1 MFECVKGVL
10 LQSRPDPRFVLS
22 SEEIEGGDNVRE
34 VWYEFSVEVGKSCE
48 GSYGF
53 DGSGGFPGSDS
64 IQFLWVHLDLP
75 LTNNHP

>member
-10 LQSRPDPRFVLS
+10 LQSCPNPRFVLS
-22 SEEIEGGDNVRE
+22 SEEIEGGDNVLK
-34 VWYEFSVEVGKSCE
+34 VQYEFSVEVGKSCE

-53 DGSGGFPGSDS
+53 DRSGGFPGSDT
-64 IQFLWVHLDLP
+64 IQFLWIHLNLP